1 MKDKK
6 NLLVGLLL
14 VGFIILLIVIA
25 LVFNNKPKTN
35 ETIQTASD
43 IKRML
48 KTIYNNLS
56 DTIPDLETKEI
67 SLKDKD
73 LVKSL
78 TGLDNTDDI
87 KTLVTSEPLMNAQA
101 LEVAV
106 LKTTANAN
114 VEKMMQTMQEN
125 IDMNRWICVSAEK
138 MYLASSGDVIF
149 MVMADSDWAQSIYDE
164 FLKYLDKTPD
174 KSLEKAN
181 SFDDDLLPS
190 DNPIAD

>member
-25 LVFNNKPKTN
+25 IVFNNKPKTN

-106 LKTTANAN
+106 LKTTENAN

-138 MYLASSGDVIF
+138 MYLVSSGDVIF

>member
-14 VGFIILLIVIA
+14 VGFIILLIAIA

-106 LKTTANAN
+106 LKTTENAN

-138 MYLASSGDVIF
+138 MYLVSSGDVIF

-181 SFDDDLLPS
+181 SFDDDILPS
-190 DNPIAD
+190 DSPIAD

>member
-106 LKTTANAN
+106 LKTAENAN

-138 MYLASSGDVIF
+138 MYLSSSGDVIF

-164 FLKYLDKTPD
+164 FLTYLDKTPD

>member
-106 LKTTANAN
+106 LKTTENAN

-138 MYLASSGDVIF
+138 MYLVSSGDVIF

>member
-14 VGFIILLIVIA
+14 VGFIVLLIVIA
-25 LVFNNKPKTN
+25 LVFHKPKTN
-35 ETIQTASD
+35 ENIKTASD
-43 IKRML
+43 IKSML
-48 KTIYNNLS
+48 NIIYNNLG
-56 DTIPDLETKEI
+56 DTIPSLETEEV
-67 SLKDKD
+67 SLSDKD

-87 KTLVTSEPLMNAQA
+87 KTLVTSEPLMNVQA

-106 LKTTANAN
+106 LKTSENAS

-125 IDMNRWICVSAEK
+125 INMNKWICVSADK

-149 MVMADSDWAQSIYDE
+149 MVMADSDWAKSIYDE
-164 FLKYLDKTPD
+164 FLKYLDKAPD
-174 KSLEKAN
+174 KTLERDN
-181 SFDDDLLPS
+181 SFDDGILPG
-190 DNPIAD
+190 DRPVAD